1 MRFAPALAARKLV
14 SESFSPPTDG
24 GSGSTQ
30 PFQARFS
37 LKALFVRGR
46 HSLCW
51 QVNRRWRV
59 SLAALWVPHCQNR
72 LRRVTGGHGKT
83 VQTRFGHIRIQQDC
97 KRSRKW
103 LLPVDSL
110 FGLAEE
116 GTHSPAVQEI
126 ASLVVS
132 QMPARQ
138 AD

>member
-1 MRFAPALAARKLV
+1 
-14 SESFSPPTDG
+14 
-24 GSGSTQ
+24 
-30 PFQARFS
+30 
-37 LKALFVRGR
+37 
-46 HSLCW
+46 
-51 QVNRRWRV
+51 
-59 SLAALWVPHCQNR
+59 
-72 LRRVTGGHGKT
+72 VTGGHGKT